1 MVKLGEELTLGER
14 LRKARRFAR
23 LTQAELAE
31 RVGISGATAS
41 NYESDLRHPP
51 FDVVVLWSQATG
63 VELDFF
69 VSAVATVSGQHHRRN
84 DHWSTDDAST
94 VRERHAAWLEAG
106 QLTLLQPVAA

>member
-51 FDVVVLWSQATG
+51 FDVVVLWSAATG

-69 VSAVATVSGQHHRRN
+69 VSAVATPSGHHSTRDAHYAPVVDLTQYRDHDAWPIPGQMTLPVS
-84 DHWSTDDAST
+84 
-94 VRERHAAWLEAG
+94 AAA
-106 QLTLLQPVAA
+106 